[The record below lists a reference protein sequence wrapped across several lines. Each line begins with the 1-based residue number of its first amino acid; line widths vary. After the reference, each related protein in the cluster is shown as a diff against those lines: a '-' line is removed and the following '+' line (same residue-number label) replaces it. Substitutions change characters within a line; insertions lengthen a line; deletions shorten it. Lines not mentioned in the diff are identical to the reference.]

1 MIGPLARI
9 IARYISG
16 LMVSYGVMTQ
26 GDAAGLMPDLVL
38 IAGAMIGFAT
48 EVAYAYAKRKGLVT

>member
-26 GDAAGLMPDLVL
+26 GDATALMPDLVL
-38 IAGAMIGFAT
+38 IAGAAIGFIT
-48 EVAYAYAKRKGLVT
+48 EVAYAYAKRKGLIT